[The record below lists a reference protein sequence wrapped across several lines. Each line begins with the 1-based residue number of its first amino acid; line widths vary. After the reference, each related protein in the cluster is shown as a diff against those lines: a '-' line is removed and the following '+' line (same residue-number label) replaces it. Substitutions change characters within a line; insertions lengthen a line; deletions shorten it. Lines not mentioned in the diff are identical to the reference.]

1 MLTIPAEALDCVM
14 FLAVSDGEKLH
25 FGGTAFVASV
35 SGPEGQY
42 FPYLVTA
49 RHNIEL
55 AKRREGRLV
64 ARYNVQGGNAILDL
78 SGSEVLMPDE
88 AGVDVALIAD
98 LDWDAVV
105 GGGRV
110 RHLSLDDM
118 AASAEFVKD
127 NDIGIGTEVFATGLF
142 AARRGEGQ
150 NLPVGRTG
158 TIAAMPIELDKDEW
172 SGEPYLAY
180 LVEMRSLGG
189 LSGSPVYVM
198 TPPKFAKS
206 NGEDWHLD
214 QQLRLLGLIRGH
226 WNYDPETTAV
236 DFEKSEAE
244 MLHSGIAIVTPV
256 DDVLKLLDREDLR
269 EDRVRRTRARR

>member
-1 MLTIPAEALDCVM
+1 
-14 FLAVSDGEKLH
+14 
-25 FGGTAFVASV
+25 
-35 SGPEGQY
+35 
-42 FPYLVTA
+42 
-49 RHNIEL
+49 
-55 AKRREGRLV
+55 
-64 ARYNVQGGNAILDL
+64 
-78 SGSEVLMPDE
+78 
-88 AGVDVALIAD
+88 
-98 LDWDAVV
+98 
-105 GGGRV
+105 
-110 RHLSLDDM
+110 
-118 AASAEFVKD
+118 
-127 NDIGIGTEVFATGLF
+127 
-142 AARRGEGQ
+142 
-150 NLPVGRTG
+150 
-158 TIAAMPIELDKDEW
+158 MPIELDKDEW

-226 WNYDPETTAV
+226 WTYDPEATAV

-269 EDRVRRTRARR
+269 EDRVRRARARR